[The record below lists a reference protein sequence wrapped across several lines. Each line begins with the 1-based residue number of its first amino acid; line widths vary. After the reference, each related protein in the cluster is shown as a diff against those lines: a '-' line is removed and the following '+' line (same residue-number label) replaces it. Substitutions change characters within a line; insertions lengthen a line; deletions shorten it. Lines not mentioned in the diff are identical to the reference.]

1 MEKLKSRK
9 FWICVAAFLA
19 SIGTS
24 IAGLRTDNQTVAAV
38 GTICTIA
45 SAAIYAFAEAWVD
58 SKAAVPNYDD
68 RKALV
73 EEYYKLLKKEED
85 PDE

>member
-24 IAGLRTDNQTVAAV
+24 IAGLKSDNEIVAAV
-38 GTICTIA
+38 GIICTIL
-45 SAAIYAFAEAWVD
+45 SAAIYAFCEAWVD
-58 SKAAVPNYDD
+58 AAAV
-68 RKALV
+68 
-73 EEYYKLLKKEED
+73 KENKNE
-85 PDE
+85 